1 VSFLSIKIVMLFK
14 IQMIDKRYN
23 SGAKTKFSPNPLNSS
38 DGEAYERTI
47 ANSAYVGL
55 FITSAVQRLGAG
67 VAQSDYRLVDRGSIP
82 GTGKELFLLLCVQ
95 TCSEAQPAS
104 YPI

>member
-1 VSFLSIKIVMLFK
+1 MLFK

-38 DGEAYERTI
+38 EGEAYERTI

-67 VAQSDYRLVDRGSIP
+67 VAQSDWSTGVRSQAQARNFSSYSVSRPAPRPSQPRIQYEPGALSRG
-82 GTGKELFLLLCVQ
+82 
-95 TCSEAQPAS
+95 
-104 YPI
+104 